1 MENGVFSVF
10 GSVEKLSSAG
20 YLLRVIGVAVLLYL
34 ASRFLPRRS
43 GGQFSSYDFAFFWM
57 MGGLVAAPLFDS
69 KISFAYVLVSVT
81 TIYAWHYL
89 ISYIMVKNRTMARII
104 GGTAIP
110 LVLGGKVIKKNMR
123 KALFPLEML
132 FSQLRQMDASN
143 ITEVEAAILET
154 NGSVSVLKKS
164 DFQPITPKDLQIFT
178 QDTALPPVVLIND
191 GRIIE
196 ENLRKINLDESWL
209 RDQLEKVG
217 IFKPESIYLAGLDG
231 SGQFFYSTVTIV

>member
-1 MENGVFSVF
+1 MENGVCSVF
-10 GSVEKLSSAG
+10 SSVEKLSSAG

-69 KISFAYVLVSVT
+69 KISFAYVLVSVA
-81 TIYAWHYL
+81 TIYIWHYF

-104 GGTAIP
+104 GGSAIP
-110 LVLGGKVIKKNMR
+110 LVLGGKVIKENMR

-132 FSQLRQMDASN
+132 FSQLRQADAPN
-143 ITEVEAAILET
+143 IAEVEAAVLET
-154 NGSVSVLKKS
+154 NGSVSILKKS
-164 DFQPITPKDLQIFT
+164 DFQPVTPKELQIYT
-178 QDTALPPVVLIND
+178 QEAALPSVVLIND

-196 ENLRKINLDESWL
+196 ENLRKVNLDEYWL
-209 RDQLEKVG
+209 RGQLEKFGV
-217 IFKPESIYLAGLDG
+217 FKPESIYLAGLDG
-231 SGQFFYSTVTIV
+231 SGQFFYSTSL